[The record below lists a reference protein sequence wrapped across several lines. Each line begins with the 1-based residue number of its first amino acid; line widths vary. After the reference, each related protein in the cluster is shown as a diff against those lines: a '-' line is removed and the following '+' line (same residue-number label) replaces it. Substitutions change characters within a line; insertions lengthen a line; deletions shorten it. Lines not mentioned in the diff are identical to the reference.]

1 MGFVDRPIPTMVSPV
16 GAEDVGWISA
26 SVVRAAICDF
36 SVGSASSRRVYAFM
50 LLEEGI
56 RINANRDY
64 SRIIPH
70 RVDRTGRLH
79 RNPRGGVKR
88 VKPIGGD
95 RQKWELDFS
104 VLFVPGIQVM
114 TAKEF
119 LSWREGNMN
128 FVFARE
134 WNRYPDEVYPATFL
148 DADVE
153 VPYRSGWKLGGN
165 VVHFRVGER

>member
-1 MGFVDRPIPTMVSPV
+1 MDGFQHQLYELPSAISVS
-16 GAEDVGWISA
+16 E
-26 SVVRAAICDF
+26 VRLRF
-36 SVGSASSRRVYAFM
+36 HGSASSRRIYAFM

-88 VKPIGGD
+88 VKPISAD

-104 VLFVPGIQVM
+104 VMFVLGIQVM

-134 WNRYPDEVYPATFL
+134 WNRYPDEIYPATFL
-148 DADVE
+148 DEDVE
-153 VPYRSGWKLGGN
+153 VLYRSRWKLGGN